1 MSFRQH
7 LMHGKELWWLY
18 SFGIAEQ
25 LNNQQFTAAAEKWSR
40 VDRDGRWLVPHKIGG
55 WKQAIKGGES
65 TKTIEGKP
73 RIAYKDKQNIKQRC
87 FQTSSKNINNNKQ
100 RHVSQQTNTK
110 TITEKKKKKR
120 NHDEDV
126 PIPVEK
132 VQQNEHPAKKKR
144 KKNAIENLNSEQ

>member
-110 TITEKKKKKR
+110 TITEKKRKKETVMKT
-120 NHDEDV
+120 
-126 PIPVEK
+126 
-132 VQQNEHPAKKKR
+132 HPSQLRRYNRTNIRQKKR